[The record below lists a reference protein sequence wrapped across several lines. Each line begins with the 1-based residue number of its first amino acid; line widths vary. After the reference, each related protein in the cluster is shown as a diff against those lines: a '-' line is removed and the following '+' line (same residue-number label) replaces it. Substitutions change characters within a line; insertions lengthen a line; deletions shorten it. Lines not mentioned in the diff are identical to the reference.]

1 MSVTSS
7 KYLSV
12 HGLVGTR
19 KCECQDEWKGSGFSM
34 YMRIWCRFPSKLVM
48 DTSLMEIWVN
58 YKELDYFIYI
68 CFVFDS

>member
-1 MSVTSS
+1 MISS

-12 HGLVGTR
+12 HGLVGTS
-19 KCECQDEWKGSGFSM
+19 KCECQDEWKGSWLSM
-34 YMRIWCRFPSKLVM
+34 YMHIWSQFPSKLVM
-48 DTSLMEIWVN
+48 DTSLMGIWVN